1 MEHSRSVEDSST
13 VTSPLYPW
21 SSCGMTQATILSV
34 PTITYLPYCF
44 FNILSPLMSIAMA
57 MIGYKIFRRG
67 TAPDEEN

>member
-1 MEHSRSVEDSST
+1 
-13 VTSPLYPW
+13 
-21 SSCGMTQATILSV
+21 MTQATILSV